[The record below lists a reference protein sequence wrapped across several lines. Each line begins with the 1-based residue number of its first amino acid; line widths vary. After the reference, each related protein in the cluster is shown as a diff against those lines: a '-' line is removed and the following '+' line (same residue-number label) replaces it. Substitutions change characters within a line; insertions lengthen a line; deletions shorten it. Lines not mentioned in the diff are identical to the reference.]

1 MAVRRI
7 YCYPCGQQWP
17 GLAPEDIANHWQSR
31 TVPLIAQKP
40 AEHFIKIDGVRSD
53 LSSLIC
59 DHCGQPI
66 PDGSPAVAYTA
77 WRYGQEPRR
86 WENDYQ
92 ARTEPDTL

>member
-1 MAVRRI
+1 MAIRRI
-7 YCYPCGQQWP
+7 YCKDCEKYTVNP
-17 GLAPEDIANHWQSR
+17 LAAEERMMGWHYRVVTI
-31 TVPLIAQKP
+31 IAQKP

-66 PDGSPAVAYTA
+66 PDGSPAIAYTA

-92 ARTEPDTL
+92 AKADL